1 MPVLYNCP
9 EFPKIEYPLLLSEFD
24 RQQVIM
30 TYLYW
35 IKNEMMLRGNSEQY
49 IEDFFSLNQHVDVL
63 RKLPIRER
71 LMHITNETCIGYC
84 QFQSSASTLQNVF
97 GLDFLPLQEV
107 ISDANF
113 AYAETGD
120 LVLRVM
126 RHTSMSKQQK
136 KTMRSTLDCMIGIS
150 TFDEIKIRYLIANN
164 ALILWLSDMYKILG
178 EVSREDMRRSQT
190 VILET
195 ISAKHIQALSRLLLV
210 DMADWLETQTDV
222 RLDIT
227 TGFEVLPHLLLH
239 PDMRNI
245 LQEKSEEIG
254 MALCVIS
261 QTSGSTF
268 NDTQTVTEV
277 YTNFGCFA
285 MILGAYDW
293 ARKAFKLASK
303 YASIGH
309 MSLINKNLGLINLI
323 CPSETN

>member
-9 EFPKIEYPLLLSEFD
+9 EFPKIEYPLLLSESD
-24 RQQVIM
+24 RQQVIK
-30 TYLYW
+30 TYIYW
-35 IKNEMMLRGNSEQY
+35 IKREMLQRGNSEQC
-49 IEDFFSLNQHVDVL
+49 IEDFFSLVQRVDVL

-71 LMHITNETCIGYC
+71 LTHITNETCIGYC

-120 LVLRVM
+120 VVLRVM

-136 KTMRSTLDCMIGIS
+136 KTMCSTLGCMIGIS
-150 TFDEIKIRYLIANN
+150 TFDEIKIRYTIANN
-164 ALILWLSDMYKILG
+164 ALILWLSDMYKIIR
-178 EVSREDMRRSQT
+178 EVSREDMRRSQI
-190 VILET
+190 VVLET
-195 ISAKHIQALSRLLLV
+195 ISAKHIQALSRLLLI

-227 TGFEVLPHLLLH
+227 TGFEVLPHLLLY
-239 PDMRNI
+239 PEMRI
-245 LQEKSEEIG
+245 VLQNKLEEIE

-268 NDTQTVTEV
+268 NDIQTVTEV